1 METTIH
7 LRFAGARSA
16 FRLPNGVK
24 KAVGAKTA
32 FVHPKIHRKSQTRGF
47 QCDDCDGH
55 MFYSL
60 RQKHKLWDT
69 VAVCQVRSLSTV
81 NIFVCV
87 PLSQLMSIQQTF
99 SGIKKKWNRNQ
110 LKQNQPR
117 NTSLASAT

>member
-24 KAVGAKTA
+24 KTVGAKIA

-55 MFYSL
+55 MFYI
-60 RQKHKLWDT
+60 QFET
-69 VAVCQVRSLSTV
+69 ETQVVILLQ
-81 NIFVCV
+81 CV
-87 PLSQLMSIQQTF
+87 KSIRFLQ
-99 SGIKKKWNRNQ
+99 
-110 LKQNQPR
+110 
-117 NTSLASAT
+117 